1 MNVEEWKSQIKRGT
15 LEFGILGLIREKPR
29 YGYEIIQCLE
39 RWPILAAR
47 ESTVSPLLRRLMKD
61 GLLSSHWENI
71 EEGIP
76 PRKYYQLTATGQT
89 YLEYLER
96 EWNGLV
102 TAIDE
107 IRRGGQST
115 HG

>member
-15 LEFGILGLIREKPR
+15 LEFGILGLIRAKPR

-39 RWPILAAR
+39 RWPILAAK
-47 ESTVSPLLRRLMKD
+47 ESTVYPLLRRLMKD
-61 GLLSSHWENI
+61 GLLSSHWEDSG
-71 EEGIP
+71 EGIP
-76 PRKYYQLTATGQT
+76 PRKYYQLTEAGQN
-89 YLEYLER
+89 YLMCLER
-96 EWNGLV
+96 EWENLV

-107 IRRGGQST
+107 ITKEEPT